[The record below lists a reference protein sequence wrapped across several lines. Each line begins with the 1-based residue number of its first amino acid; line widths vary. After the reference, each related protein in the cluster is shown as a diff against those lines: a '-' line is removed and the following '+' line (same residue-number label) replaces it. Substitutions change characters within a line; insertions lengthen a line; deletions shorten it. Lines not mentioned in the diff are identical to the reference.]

1 MAILIKPFYG
11 VPQGALYPQWFQVG
25 SECPPELVAAAS
37 AVQALELELEEDPDP
52 SKEKTSLPPPAGTK
66 KR

>member
-1 MAILIKPFYG
+1 MAIFIKSFYG
-11 VPQGALYPQWFQVG
+11 VPRDALYPQWFHVG
-25 SECPPELVAAAS
+25 EECPLELEAAARE
-37 AVQALELELEEDPDP
+37 AQALELEEDPDP